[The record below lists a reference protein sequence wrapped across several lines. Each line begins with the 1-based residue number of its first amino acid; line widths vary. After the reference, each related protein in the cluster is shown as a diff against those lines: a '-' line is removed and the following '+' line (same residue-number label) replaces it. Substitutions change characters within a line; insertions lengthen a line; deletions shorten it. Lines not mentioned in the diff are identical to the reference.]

1 MTIYLTGFMGCGKSS
16 TGRRVARALGYTFAD
31 TDCLVEETAGKSIA
45 RIFAEEGET
54 VFRQLETEALV
65 AIPQEGNTV
74 VATGGGLPCSE
85 RNLSLMRQRGR
96 IVYLASS
103 QERLVH
109 ILLACRRDRRPRIA
123 GLDEAGIR
131 EYVRT
136 TLAQRESY
144 YAQADRTVICDGM
157 DSRHIADEIIAYV
170 RALEEAPITAPLRT
184 EKRYADTAL
193 RANCRIAATV
203 SQPRPGAGHLPQK
216 TRHHPGRNRR
226 RRPSGSAGQTH
237 RFPDEKRQRRQ
248 RCALLVALRI
258 CRTHNSRHPIQI
270 TSGTT
275 PRHRTCRAPSDDKY
289 LSGHAAN
296 ACAVC
301 HAVIIKIAGGRQSPL
316 PAFQNHAVNRQAARP
331 HNAPSPQSVR
341 RIRRDPTE
349 GTNTPP
355 GHRNAS
361 ERDNGRPFPTAYNDR
376 CFPGTTHA

>member
-54 VFRQLETEALV
+54 VFRQLEAEALA

-170 RALEEAPITAPLRT
+170 RALEELR
-184 EKRYADTAL
+184 
-193 RANCRIAATV
+193 
-203 SQPRPGAGHLPQK
+203 
-216 TRHHPGRNRR
+216 
-226 RRPSGSAGQTH
+226 
-237 RFPDEKRQRRQ
+237 
-248 RCALLVALRI
+248 
-258 CRTHNSRHPIQI
+258 
-270 TSGTT
+270 
-275 PRHRTCRAPSDDKY
+275 
-289 LSGHAAN
+289 
-296 ACAVC
+296 
-301 HAVIIKIAGGRQSPL
+301 
-316 PAFQNHAVNRQAARP
+316 
-331 HNAPSPQSVR
+331 
-341 RIRRDPTE
+341 
-349 GTNTPP
+349 
-355 GHRNAS
+355 
-361 ERDNGRPFPTAYNDR
+361 
-376 CFPGTTHA
+376 

>member
-1 MTIYLTGFMGCGKSS
+1 MGCGKSS

-54 VFRQLETEALV
+54 VFRQLETEALA

-109 ILLACRRDRRPRIA
+109 ILLACRRDRRPPDSGTRRGRHPRVCPHRPRPTGKLLCA
-123 GLDEAGIR
+123 GRPDGYLRRHGHPTYCRRNHRLRPLAG
-131 EYVRT
+131 
-136 TLAQRESY
+136 
-144 YAQADRTVICDGM
+144 G
-157 DSRHIADEIIAYV
+157 
-170 RALEEAPITAPLRT
+170 APITAPLRT

-258 CRTHNSRHPIQI
+258 CWTHNSRHPIQI

-296 ACAVC
+296 ACAAC

-361 ERDNGRPFPTAYNDR
+361 ERDNGRPFPTACNDR
-376 CFPGTTHA
+376 RFPGTTHA

>member
-31 TDCLVEETAGKSIA
+31 TDCVEETAGKSIA

-54 VFRQLETEALV
+54 VFRQLETEALA

-170 RALEEAPITAPLRT
+170 RSLEEL
-184 EKRYADTAL
+184 
-193 RANCRIAATV
+193 
-203 SQPRPGAGHLPQK
+203 Q
-216 TRHHPGRNRR
+216 
-226 RRPSGSAGQTH
+226 
-237 RFPDEKRQRRQ
+237 
-248 RCALLVALRI
+248 
-258 CRTHNSRHPIQI
+258 
-270 TSGTT
+270 
-275 PRHRTCRAPSDDKY
+275 
-289 LSGHAAN
+289 
-296 ACAVC
+296 
-301 HAVIIKIAGGRQSPL
+301 
-316 PAFQNHAVNRQAARP
+316 
-331 HNAPSPQSVR
+331 
-341 RIRRDPTE
+341 
-349 GTNTPP
+349 
-355 GHRNAS
+355 
-361 ERDNGRPFPTAYNDR
+361 
-376 CFPGTTHA
+376 

>member
-54 VFRQLETEALV
+54 VFRQLETEALA

-74 VATGGGLPCSE
+74 LPCSE

-136 TLAQRESY
+136 ALAQRESY

-157 DSRHIADEIIAYV
+157 DTRHIADEIIAYV
-170 RALEEAPITAPLRT
+170 RSLEELR
-184 EKRYADTAL
+184 
-193 RANCRIAATV
+193 
-203 SQPRPGAGHLPQK
+203 
-216 TRHHPGRNRR
+216 
-226 RRPSGSAGQTH
+226 
-237 RFPDEKRQRRQ
+237 
-248 RCALLVALRI
+248 
-258 CRTHNSRHPIQI
+258 
-270 TSGTT
+270 
-275 PRHRTCRAPSDDKY
+275 
-289 LSGHAAN
+289 
-296 ACAVC
+296 
-301 HAVIIKIAGGRQSPL
+301 
-316 PAFQNHAVNRQAARP
+316 
-331 HNAPSPQSVR
+331 
-341 RIRRDPTE
+341 
-349 GTNTPP
+349 
-355 GHRNAS
+355 
-361 ERDNGRPFPTAYNDR
+361 
-376 CFPGTTHA
+376 